1 MDALNHLPVEKKA
14 LVGKI
19 INRLQEI
26 NGIQAVVLGG
36 SYASGSHHPD
46 SDIDLGLYYA
56 PAAPFRVSDIRQI
69 AEEFSSNKEPVVT
82 DFYEWGAWVNG
93 GAWMQTA
100 AGKVDFLYRNL
111 DQVSQTI
118 EEARQGIYHHDYDQ
132 QPGNGFYS
140 VIYLAETSICVPL
153 YDPHGLIRSLKQQG
167 ENYPPLLKERI
178 VQDGLWSVEFTLSF
192 ARTFAKQNDIYNTTA
207 CLVRIAANLT
217 QVLFALNET
226 YFLREK
232 QVMNDIS
239 RFPLVPEAY
248 AKRLTAVLGNP
259 GRDQKSLEA
268 SVQQINNLWQ
278 EVVTLTLG
286 KYQPKYPVG

>member
-1 MDALNHLPVEKKA
+1 MDALNHLPHEKKT
-14 LVGKI
+14 LVKNI
-19 INRLQEI
+19 ISRLQEVD
-26 NGIQAVVLGG
+26 GMQAIVLGG
-36 SYASGSHHPD
+36 SYASGSHHSS

-56 PAAPFRVSDIRQI
+56 PAAPFRIADIRQI
-69 AEEFSSNKEPVVT
+69 AGEFSSNNEPVVT

-118 EEARQGIYHHDYDQ
+118 EEAWQGIYHHDYDQ
-132 QPGNGFYS
+132 QPSNGFYS

-153 YDPHGLIRSLKQQG
+153 YDPHDLINTLKQRVK
-167 ENYPPLLKERI
+167 NYPPLLKERI
-178 VQDGLWSVEFTLSF
+178 VQDGLWSAEFTLSF
-192 ARTFAKQNDIYNTTA
+192 ARTFATQNDIYNTSA

-232 QVMNDIS
+232 QVLTVIS
-239 RFPLVPEAY
+239 GFPFVPEDY
-248 AKRLTAVLGNP
+248 ANRLTAVLATP
-259 GRDQKSLEA
+259 GHERRSSEE
-268 SVQQINNLWQ
+268 SVQQMSNLWK
-278 EVVTLTLG
+278 EVVGLTLG
-286 KYQPKYPVG
+286 RYQPKYPFV

>member
-1 MDALNHLPVEKKA
+1 MDALNHLPVDKKA

-56 PAAPFRVSDIRQI
+56 PAVPFRVSDIRQI

-118 EEARQGIYHHDYDQ
+118 EEAWQGIYHHDYGQ
-132 QPGNGFYS
+132 QPSNGFYS
-140 VIYLAETSICVPL
+140 IIYLAETSICLPL
-153 YDPHGLIRSLKQQG
+153 YDPHVHINRLKQRVQT
-167 ENYPPLLKERI
+167 YPPLLRERI
-178 VQDGLWSVEFTLSF
+178 IQDGLWNAEFTLSF

-217 QVLFALNET
+217 QVLFALNHT

-232 QVMNDIS
+232 KVMEVIGG
-239 RFPLVPEAY
+239 FPLVPDGY
-248 AKRLTAVLGNP
+248 ADRLTAVLGSP
-259 GRDQKSLEA
+259 GHDQMSLVA
-268 SVQQINNLWQ
+268 SVQQIHQLWL
-278 EVVTLTLG
+278 EVVALSLG
-286 KYQPKYPVG
+286 GYKAKYQVG